1 LLRGFLH
8 IRAYK
13 VKDAGLRRFAR
24 RSDVLISSGGINVT
38 RKYQAGIVFTIALLG
53 LPGAA
58 ALHSGRNLLRLVPSV
73 QAGGGARPD
82 FSIATCTSEML
93 EGSYAITTTG
103 SIVSLGPV
111 GLVAEVGV
119 IKFDGDVGVEQT
131 TTVSLNGAIIQN
143 RTSQGTYVVYPDC
156 TGTITLTLPPPAGA
170 SNLRFVILDHGDEL
184 RVINTGT
191 GRVLVSDVKRQHI
204 RRW

>member
-1 LLRGFLH
+1 
-8 IRAYK
+8 
-13 VKDAGLRRFAR
+13 
-24 RSDVLISSGGINVT
+24 VT
-38 RKYQAGIVFTIALLG
+38 RKYKAGIVFTIALG
-53 LPGAA
+53 VAGA
-58 ALHSGRNLLRLVPSV
+58 LIFHSGRYPLQFVSSV

-82 FSIATCTSEML
+82 FSIATCTSETL

-111 GLVAEVGV
+111 GLVAEVRV

-131 TTVSLNGAIIQN
+131 TTVSLHGTIIPN
-143 RTSQGTYVVYPDC
+143 RTSQGTYVVNPDC

-184 RVINTGT
+184 RIINTGT
-191 GRVLVSDVKRQHI
+191 GRVLVSDAQRQHL

>member
-1 LLRGFLH
+1 M
-8 IRAYK
+8 
-13 VKDAGLRRFAR
+13 
-24 RSDVLISSGGINVT
+24 T
-38 RKYQAGIVFTIALLG
+38 RKYQAGILFTIALLA
-53 LPGAA
+53 LAGAVS
-58 ALHSGRNLLRLVPSV
+58 LYSVRNPLQFVSSV
-73 QAGGGARPD
+73 RAGGGARPD
-82 FSIATCTSEML
+82 FSIATCTSETL

-119 IKFDGDVGVEQT
+119 IKFDGEGGVEQT
-131 TTVSLNGAIIQN
+131 TTVSLNGTILPN
-143 RTSQGTYVVYPDC
+143 RTSQGTYVVNPDC
-156 TGTITLTLPPPAGA
+156 TGTVTLTLPPPAGA